1 MRRDRGLLLGNL
13 LRDRTLMPKPDNLAQ
28 IAHLLDLL
36 VTVDPMHVKVELR
49 GKRSMS
55 PDQARALAIELLYA
69 ADEAEGE
76 ETLGAFGYTAEDSYK
91 LGEIYMLIDEELG
104 WDSDEQ
110 EVDGDYAARIRQ
122 VGKILERRLRLVKS

>member
-1 MRRDRGLLLGNL
+1 
-13 LRDRTLMPKPDNLAQ
+13 MPKPDNLAQ

-76 ETLGAFGYTAEDSYK
+76 ETLGSFGYTAEDSYK
-91 LGEIYMLIDEELG
+91 LGEIYMLMDEELG

-122 VGKILERRLRLVKS
+122 VGKILKRRLRLVKS

>member
-1 MRRDRGLLLGNL
+1 
-13 LRDRTLMPKPDNLAQ
+13 MPASDNLAQ

-55 PDQARALAIELLYA
+55 PDQARSLAIELLYA

-76 ETLGAFGYTAEDSYK
+76 ESLGSFGYTAEDSYK
-91 LGEIYMLIDEELG
+91 LGELYMLIDEELG

-110 EVDGDYAARIRQ
+110 EVDGDYGARIKH
-122 VGKILERRLRLVKS
+122 VGLLMKRRLRLVKS